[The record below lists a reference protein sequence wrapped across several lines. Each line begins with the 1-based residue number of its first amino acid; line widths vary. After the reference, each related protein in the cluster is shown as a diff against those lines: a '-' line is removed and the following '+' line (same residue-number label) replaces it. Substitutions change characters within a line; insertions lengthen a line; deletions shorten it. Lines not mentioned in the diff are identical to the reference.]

1 MRINALHPH
10 WTRGFTLV
18 EMAMV
23 LAIVALLMAGLLP
36 TISSQIEQ
44 QRVSESRKQLEDIRQ
59 TLIGFA
65 VINGRLPCPAQA
77 SLDTSNANA
86 GKEALSSAGNYC
98 SCQSSGSTTAIYGSV
113 TQCNQT
119 SVAGVLPWATLG
131 LPETDAWNRRFTYR
145 VASHF
150 ADKIAA
156 NTYGTG
162 CSPGADL
169 LTSSFAICSPGTP
182 DIYDAASGTLVYE
195 DVPLVVVSHG
205 SNGYGGY
212 TTTGSQLTGAAGD
225 ELENSD
231 DDLSFVSHEFS
242 TSFDDLL
249 TWVSPNSLINRMVAA
264 GKLP

>member
-1 MRINALHPH
+1 MKKNNLHTP
-10 WTRGFTLV
+10 WTHGFTLV

-23 LAIVALLMAGLLP
+23 LAIVSLLMAGLLP

-44 QRVSESRKQLEDIRQ
+44 QRINESRKQLEDIRQ

-65 VINGRLPCPAQA
+65 VINGRLPCPAEA
-77 SLDTSNANA
+77 SLDSGNANA
-86 GKEALSSAGNYC
+86 GKEAISAGNAC
-98 SCQSSGSTTAIYGSV
+98 ACQSSGSTTAVYGSA
-113 TQCNQT
+113 TQCSQT
-119 SVAGVLPWATLG
+119 SVSGVLPWATLG
-131 LPETDAWNRRFTYR
+131 LSETDSWNRRFTYR
-145 VASHF
+145 VSSHF

-162 CSPGADL
+162 CSPGTNL

-182 DIYDAASGTLVYE
+182 DIYDASGTLVYE

-205 SNGYGGY
+205 SNGLGGY
-212 TTTGSQLTGAAGD
+212 TTTGSKISDSTGD

-242 TSFDDLL
+242 SNFDDLL